1 MTNRYAQI
9 VMGPAGS
16 GKSSYIRRLLD
27 HFEHCHR
34 TVFAVNLDP
43 AADDL
48 FYTAAIDVREAV
60 SVREAMDSHGFG
72 PNGGLIFC
80 MEQIVTE
87 FDWFDE
93 VVGEHNYDYLL
104 IDLPGQIELFSHL
117 NILPRLFSHLER
129 KGYNLCA
136 VFLMD
141 SQFMCDRAKFLS
153 GCLVALSAMT
163 MLEMPHVNLLSKCD
177 LLSEE
182 QREELD
188 SFVFADTM
196 ALAGGVSKDPGVQ
209 RLTARVCEVIEKFS
223 LLEFIPFD
231 PTDNDEVRDVVAK
244 IDMILQFYEEA
255 DYHDPEFDGG
265 KADSN
270 SGDDDRP
277 DHDDDDDREDL

>member
-16 GKSSYIRRLLD
+16 GKSTYIRRLLD
-27 HFEHCHR
+27 HFELTRR

-43 AADDL
+43 AADEL
-48 FYTAAIDVREAV
+48 FYTPAIDIREAV
-60 SVREAMDSHGFG
+60 SVREAMDRHGFG

-80 MEQIVTE
+80 MEQVVTE

-93 VVGEHNYDYLL
+93 VVGDHDYDYLL

-117 NILPRLFSHLER
+117 NILPRLFNHLER

-163 MLEMPHVNLLSKCD
+163 MLELPHVNILSKCD
-177 LLSEE
+177 LLSED
-182 QREELD
+182 QREDLE
-188 SFVFADTM
+188 SFVFADTL
-196 ALAGGVSKDPGVQ
+196 AIAGGVSKNPGVQ
-209 RLTARVCEVIEKFS
+209 RLTARVCEVIDKYG

-231 PTDNDEVRDVVAK
+231 PTDNDEVREVVTK
-244 IDMILQFYEEA
+244 IDMVLQFYDEA
-255 DYHDPEFDGG
+255 DYQEPEFDVGQDE
-265 KADSN
+265 KD
-270 SGDDDRP
+270 SGDDD
-277 DHDDDDDREDL
+277 DGEGDDDT